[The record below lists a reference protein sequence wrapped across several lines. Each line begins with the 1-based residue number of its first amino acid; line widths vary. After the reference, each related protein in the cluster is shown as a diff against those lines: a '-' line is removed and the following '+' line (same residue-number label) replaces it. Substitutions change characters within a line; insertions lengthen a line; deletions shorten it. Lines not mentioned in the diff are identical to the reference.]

1 MRRVNA
7 SQATSRPCMSRVI
20 PFAQLVSFTGAIGW
34 PGVYFQ
40 RRAEYTTQAR
50 CERA

>member
-1 MRRVNA
+1 
-7 SQATSRPCMSRVI
+7 VI

-40 RRAEYTTQAR
+40 RRWSVLR
-50 CERA
+50 NNR